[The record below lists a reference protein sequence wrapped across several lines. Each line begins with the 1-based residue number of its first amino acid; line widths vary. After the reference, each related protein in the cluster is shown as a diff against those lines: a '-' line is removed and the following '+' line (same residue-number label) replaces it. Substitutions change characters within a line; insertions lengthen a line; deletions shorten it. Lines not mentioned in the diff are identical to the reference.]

1 MSLAKPTWTSKAR
14 AEEFACMRNAAG
26 NLRGLAES
34 LLGQLLSF
42 TDQLFQ
48 GQPCGNL
55 KWNSPPSIERGMLS
69 YYVAFCF
76 QYYNLLACIIIR

>member
-1 MSLAKPTWTSKAR
+1 MYVCIFDSLHPVSSIN
-14 AEEFACMRNAAG
+14 F
-26 NLRGLAES
+26 S

-55 KWNSPPSIERGMLS
+55 KWSPPPIIENCKFE
-69 YYVAFCF
+69 VA
-76 QYYNLLACIIIR
+76 IIEGGSPSLTS

>member
-1 MSLAKPTWTSKAR
+1 MFSFLNKCFS
-14 AEEFACMRNAAG
+14 
-26 NLRGLAES
+26 S

-76 QYYNLLACIIIR
+76 SVLIINPLAYIIIR